1 MSILI
6 NYIRE
11 KSVEDEI
18 YGYKGVP
25 KGVLVALDKNHIGY
39 SLCNPKDRW
48 NKKLGLLIAKN
59 RAEKGID
66 IENLYD
72 KKGERIIRNLYD
84 HLKFF
89 KEKAQRYFK
98 EK

>member
-1 MSILI
+1 MGILI

-11 KSVEDEI
+11 KSFLDELM
-18 YGYKGVP
+18 GYKGIP
-25 KGVLVALDKNHIGY
+25 KGVMVALDKDHIGY

-48 NKKLGLLIAKN
+48 NKKLGLTIAKN

-66 IENLYD
+66 IEDLS
-72 KKGERIIRNLYD
+72 KKEGSRIINNLYD

-89 KEKAQRYFK
+89 KDKAQRYFK
-98 EK
+98 